1 MSTGLTSTSLDRA
14 PGPSNSFVRGK
25 TGFVPFW
32 PGGLDDARA
41 DTAAI
46 DDLHEEAK
54 GLRKVAPGL
63 SRGLRLPGDDAD
75 EDGIDDLEFAP
86 EGNRGAASQEV
97 RLLCPMSALR
107 CLR

>member
-14 PGPSNSFVRGK
+14 PGPSTSFVRGK

-32 PGGLDDARA
+32 PGGLDDAKA

-54 GLRKVAPGL
+54 GLRRVAPGL
-63 SRGLRLPGDDAD
+63 SRGLRLPGDEAD
-75 EDGIDDLEFAP
+75 EDAIDDLEFAP
-86 EGNRGAASQEV
+86 VGNRGAVSQGV
-97 RLLCPMSALR
+97 SP
-107 CLR
+107 